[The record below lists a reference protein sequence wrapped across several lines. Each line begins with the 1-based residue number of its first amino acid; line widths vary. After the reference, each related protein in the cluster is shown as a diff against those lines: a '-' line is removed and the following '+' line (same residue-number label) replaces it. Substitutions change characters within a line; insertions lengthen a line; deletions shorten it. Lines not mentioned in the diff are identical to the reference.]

1 MRTQINTKIAG
12 SAIALAAS
20 LAANQPALAQDS
32 SSQSDAQAPIPVKE
46 TPLDIEVSE
55 EVFALAAAPRP
66 IFAMG
71 GTLASYGQNAAAAGG
86 VNPLKGR
93 VRTFTGDLAPHLG
106 MVFGL
111 AGPID
116 PSKGR
121 VRTFEG
127 DIDPFKGRVRT
138 FWGDLTPVTGELDP
152 KIIQINSFTDS
163 FLPASAAVIVSW
175 NAAQTS
181 GNYAEVVAKLN
192 QLLAA
197 SKQQWED
204 DVATQTGKDFTAT
217 VANPFLARWNVNLA
231 NPSTL
236 AGLDAFD
243 RSMFLLDWYDTVM
256 NFSGMDRYDHWMNAV
271 RWTPALTQVQGG
283 GSKAVIG
290 LIDFFAAND
299 PDVRSKVIYSGG
311 YQNVD
316 NAHGAAVG
324 SLIVAS
330 HDGRG
335 VMGIAPRAQIAAFN
349 PFDHTFTASWRDV
362 ERGIAEV
369 GKRGASVINLSLG
382 VPGYTLP
389 AEWRDVFR
397 RSEID
402 GFKDNTIYVIAAG
415 NDGSTQIAN
424 IEMGGALD
432 STFLIVGS
440 VDPFGQISS
449 FSNRPGTACITEGGI
464 CKNNKV
470 WDADEDVFQTA
481 DYLKQSGLLMN
492 RFLVAPGELLL
503 VSDGKGGVTR
513 MSGTSFSAP
522 LVSGA
527 IALIQDRWPWL
538 KNYPR
543 DVAKIILESAQDLGA
558 PGVDPIYGHG
568 LLDIEAAQSA
578 LDFSKLKYYLVD
590 NGQMTEFSASTL
602 RSTGV
607 NPIWSSR
614 NLYFSAFEKI
624 DTAER
629 DFLIPLSSR
638 LFGGNVDGRMFQKHM
653 FDLFMAWVSNGGG
666 DSDGDGVT
674 GKFVTLT
681 DTPSVRL
688 GGVGGAW
695 SIAMRGGFRTAD
707 TRFGFNTRMNS
718 SIRVTAPDDKI
729 SFAFGFGESAVAL
742 AGNGAMQM
750 ASDFDPLTGGND
762 PLLGFASGQSHMA
775 ARFKLTRN
783 LTVGFGFSEEFRDID
798 AEFGFMRQ
806 SPELFEQQRMLGDYA
821 ASATNVRV
829 DYALGRSTNVGLSL
843 TQLDEENALL
853 GVRSLVRNDFGG
865 GGVSRSATLSA
876 DTLIGGT
883 LQLFGSATVAQSQTG
898 ANASLRLENV
908 TSTAWQAGFAKQ
920 KLLGSRDNLRFSI
933 AQPLQVEQGV
943 LEFQSV
949 GVVNRETGERGIIT
963 QRADIAQPEARR
975 FRAEA
980 HYGAPIMKGSGQ
992 VAMFSS
998 YELRDVRQ
1006 DIARWTVGGRV
1017 SLAF

>member
-1 MRTQINTKIAG
+1 MRTHINRNVFV
-12 SAIALAAS
+12 SSIALATS
-20 LAANQPALAQDS
+20 LAVAHPALAQDAS
-32 SSQSDAQAPIPVKE
+32 LQSDAPAPILIE
-46 TPLDIEVSE
+46 DTAQDIEVSDE
-55 EVFALAAAPRP
+55 LFALAAAPRP
-66 IFAMG
+66 IIAMG

-93 VRTFTGDLAPHLG
+93 IRSFNGDLAPHLG
-106 MVFGL
+106 MVTGL

-121 VRTFEG
+121 IRSFEG
-127 DIDPFKGRVRT
+127 DIDPYKGRIRS
-138 FWGDLTPVTGELDP
+138 FWGNLTPPTGELDP
-152 KIIQINSFTDS
+152 RFIQITSFTDS
-163 FLPASAAVIVSW
+163 FLPASEAIIASWTAAL
-175 NAAQTS
+175 TS
-181 GNYAEVVAKLN
+181 GNYTDVIAKLN
-192 QLLAA
+192 QLIAV

-204 DVATQTGKDFTAT
+204 DVAAQTGKDFTAT
-217 VANPFLARWNVNLA
+217 VASPFLAKWKVNLA

-271 RWTPALTQVQGG
+271 RWSPALTQVQGG
-283 GSKAVIG
+283 GSQAVIG

-369 GKRGASVINLSLG
+369 GQRGASVINLSLG
-382 VPGYTLP
+382 VPGFTLP
-389 AEWRDVFR
+389 AEWRNVFR

-415 NDGSTQIAN
+415 NDGSTQRAN
-424 IEMGGALD
+424 IEMNGALD

-440 VDPFGQISS
+440 VDPFGQISA
-449 FSNRPGTACITEGGI
+449 FSNRPGTACITDGGV
-464 CKNNKV
+464 CKNTSAWNPS
-470 WDADEDVFQTA
+470 DPYFQTA
-481 DYLKQSGLLMN
+481 DYLKESGLLMN

-503 VSDGKGGVTR
+503 VSDGSGGVTR
-513 MSGTSFSAP
+513 MSGTSFAAP

-538 KNYPR
+538 KNHPR

-568 LLDIEAAQSA
+568 LLDIAAAQSA

-590 NGQMTEFSASTL
+590 QGQLTEIAASTL
-602 RSTGV
+602 KSTGI
-607 NPIWSSR
+607 NPIWSSS

-638 LFGGNVDGRMFQKHM
+638 LFGGSVDGRMFQKHM
-653 FDLFMAWVSNGGG
+653 FDLFMAWVSNGGAASG
-666 DSDGDGVT
+666 GQ
-674 GKFVTLT
+674 FVSLT
-681 DTPSVRL
+681 DTPSVNL

-695 SIAMRGGFRTAD
+695 SIAMRGGLRTVD

-718 SIRVTAPDDKI
+718 SIRVTAPDDKV

-783 LTVGFGFSEEFRDID
+783 LTVGVGFSEEFRDID

-821 ASATNVRV
+821 ATATNVRV
-829 DYALGRSTNVGLSL
+829 DYAFGGSTNVGLSL
-843 TQLDEENALL
+843 TQLDEQDALL
-853 GVRSLVRNDFGG
+853 GVRSLVRDDFGG
-865 GGVSRSATLSA
+865 GAVSRSATLSA
-876 DTLIGGT
+876 DTLIGET
-883 LQLFGSATVAQSQTG
+883 FQLFGSATVARSQTG

-920 KLLGSRDNLRFSI
+920 KLLGSQDNLRFSI

-949 GVVNRETGERGIIT
+949 GIVNRETGERGIIT

-980 HYGAPIMKGSGQ
+980 HYGAPVMKGSGQ
-992 VAMFSS
+992 IAMFSS

>member
-1 MRTQINTKIAG
+1 MRTHINTKVFG
-12 SAIALAAS
+12 SAIALATS
-20 LAANQPALAQDS
+20 LAVAQPALAQGAS
-32 SSQSDAQAPIPVKE
+32 AQSDAQAPVRVE
-46 TPLDIEVSE
+46 ESAQDIEVSE

-66 IFAMG
+66 IVAMG
-71 GTLASYGQNAAAAGG
+71 GTLASYGQNASAAGG
-86 VNPLKGR
+86 INPLKGR
-93 VRTFTGDLAPHLG
+93 LRAFDGDLAPHLG
-106 MVFGL
+106 LMSSL
-111 AGPID
+111 ARPID

-121 VRTFEG
+121 LRAFEG
-127 DIDPFKGRVRT
+127 DIDPYKGRLRA
-138 FWGDLTPVTGELDP
+138 FWGNLTPVAGEFDP
-152 KIIQINSFTDS
+152 KITQISSFTDS
-163 FLPASAAVIVSW
+163 FLPASEAIVASW
-175 NAAQTS
+175 TAAQAS
-181 GNYAEVVAKLN
+181 GDYTDVIAKLN

-197 SKQQWED
+197 SRAQWED
-204 DVATQTGKDFTAT
+204 DVTAQTGKDFTTT
-217 VANPFLARWNVNLA
+217 VANPFLAKWNVNLA
-231 NPSTL
+231 NASTL

-290 LIDFFAAND
+290 LVDFFAAND

-349 PFDHTFTASWRDV
+349 PFDHTFTASWNDV
-362 ERGIAEV
+362 TRGITEV
-369 GKRGASVINLSLG
+369 GQRGASVINLSLG
-382 VPGYTLP
+382 VPGFTLP
-389 AEWRDVFR
+389 AEWRNVFR

-402 GFKDNTIYVIAAG
+402 GFKDRTIYVIAAG
-415 NDGSTQIAN
+415 NDGSTQRAN
-424 IEMGGALD
+424 IEMNGALD

-440 VDPFGQISS
+440 VDPFGQISA
-449 FSNRPGTACITEGGI
+449 FSNRPGTACITDGGV
-464 CKNNKV
+464 CKNTSAWNPN
-470 WDADEDVFQTA
+470 DPYFQTT
-481 DYLKQSGLLMN
+481 DYLKESGLLMN

-513 MSGTSFSAP
+513 MSGTSFAAP

-568 LLDIEAAQSA
+568 LLDIAAAQSA

-590 NGQMTEFSASTL
+590 QGQMTEISATTL
-602 RSTGV
+602 QSSGV
-607 NPIWSSR
+607 NPIWSSS

-624 DTAER
+624 DSAER

-638 LFGGNVDGRMFQKHM
+638 LFGGSVDGRMFQKHM
-653 FDLFMAWVSNGGG
+653 FDLFMAWVSNGGAASG
-666 DSDGDGVT
+666 GQ
-674 GKFVTLT
+674 FVSLT
-681 DTPSVRL
+681 DTPSVNL

-695 SIAMRGGFRTAD
+695 SIAMRGGLRTVD

-718 SIRVTAPDDKI
+718 SIRVTAPDDKV

-742 AGNGAMQM
+742 AGNGAMQL

-783 LTVGFGFSEEFRDID
+783 LTVGVGFSEEFRDID

-821 ASATNVRV
+821 ATATNVRV
-829 DYALGRSTNVGLSL
+829 DYAFGGSTNVGLSL
-843 TQLDEENALL
+843 TQLDEQDALL
-853 GVRSLVRNDFGG
+853 GVRSLVRDDFGG
-865 GGVSRSATLSA
+865 GAVSRSATLSA
-876 DTLIGGT
+876 DTLIGET
-883 LQLFGSATVAQSQTG
+883 FQLFGSATVAQSQTG

-920 KLLGSRDNLRFSI
+920 KLLGSQDNLRFSI

-949 GVVNRETGERGIIT
+949 GIVNRETGERGIIT

-992 VAMFSS
+992 IAMFSS

-1006 DIARWTVGGRV
+1006 DIARWTVGSRV

>member
-1 MRTQINTKIAG
+1 MGKHNSTRIFG
-12 SAIALAAS
+12 SAIALATS
-20 LAANQPALAQDS
+20 LCVAQPLLAQEAS
-32 SSQSDAQAPIPVKE
+32 KPSDAQAPIPVE
-46 TPLDIEVSE
+46 NTAQDIDVSP
-55 EVFALAAAPRP
+55 EVFALASAPRP
-66 IFAMG
+66 IVAFG
-71 GTLASYGQNAAAAGG
+71 GPLASYGQNAAAAGG
-86 VNPLKGR
+86 VDPLSGR
-93 VRTFTGDLAPHLG
+93 IRTFTGDLAPHLG
-106 MVFGL
+106 VVSSL
-111 AGPID
+111 AGPVD
-116 PSKGR
+116 PSSGR
-121 VRTFEG
+121 IRTFEN
-127 DIDPFKGRVRT
+127 DIDPYSGRIRT
-138 FWGDLTPVTGELDP
+138 FWGNLTPPTGELDP
-152 KIIQINSFTDS
+152 KIIQISSFTDS
-163 FLPASAAVIVSW
+163 FLPASEAIIASW
-175 NAAQTS
+175 TAAQTT
-181 GNYAEVVAKLN
+181 GNFTDVITKLN
-192 QLLAA
+192 QLLAD

-204 DVATQTGKDFTAT
+204 DVTAQTGKDFTTT
-217 VANPFLARWNVNLA
+217 VANPFLAKWNVNLA

-271 RWTPALTQVQGG
+271 RWTPALTQIQGG

-290 LIDFFAAND
+290 LVDFFAAND

-316 NAHGAAVG
+316 NSHGAAVG

-335 VMGIAPRAQIAAFN
+335 VMGIAPRAQVAAFN

-402 GFKDNTIYVIAAG
+402 GFKDRTIYVIAAG
-415 NDGSTQIAN
+415 NDGSTQRAN

-464 CKNNKV
+464 CKNREA

-503 VSDGKGGVTR
+503 VSDGNGGVTR
-513 MSGTSFSAP
+513 MSGTSFAAP
-522 LVSGA
+522 LVAGA

-568 LLDIEAAQSA
+568 MLDIAAAQSA
-578 LDFSKLKYYLVD
+578 LDFDRLKYYLVD
-590 NGQMTEFSASTL
+590 DGQMTEIAASTL
-602 RSTGV
+602 RSRGV
-607 NPIWSSR
+607 NPIWSS
-614 NLYFSAFEKI
+614 NDLYFSAFEKI
-624 DTAER
+624 DSAER

-638 LFGGNVDGRMFQKHM
+638 LFGGSVDGRMFQKYM
-653 FDLFMAWVSNGGG
+653 FDLFMAWVSNG
-666 DSDGDGVT
+666 DGDGD
-674 GKFVTLT
+674 GIAGFASLT
-681 DTPSVRL
+681 DTPTVKL
-688 GGVGGAW
+688 GGVGGTW
-695 SIAMRGGFRTAD
+695 SIAMRGGLRTVE

-718 SIRVTAPDDKI
+718 SIRVAAPDDKV

-775 ARFKLTRN
+775 ARVKLTRN
-783 LTVGFGFSEEFRDID
+783 LTVGVGFSEEFRDID
-798 AEFGFMRQ
+798 AEFGFIRQ
-806 SPELFEQQRMLGDYA
+806 SPELFEQQRLLGDYA

-829 DYALGRSTNVGLSL
+829 DYAFGERANVGLSL

-853 GVRSLVRNDFGG
+853 GVRSLVRDDFGG

-876 DTLIGGT
+876 DTLIGET
-883 LQLFGSATVAQSQTG
+883 FQLFGSATVARSQTG

-933 AQPLQVEQGV
+933 AQPLQMERGV

-963 QRADIAQPEARR
+963 QRADIAQPEMRR

-980 HYGAPIMKGSGQ
+980 HYGAPILKGSGQ
-992 VAMFSS
+992 VTMFSS

-1006 DIARWTVGGRV
+1006 DIARWTVGSRV

>member
-1 MRTQINTKIAG
+1 MRKHINTTNFG
-12 SAIALAAS
+12 SAIALAMS
-20 LAANQPALAQDS
+20 LAMAQPAAAQDES
-32 SSQSDAQAPIPVKE
+32 TQSDDQAPIPVE
-46 TPLDIEVSE
+46 VPARDIEVSDE
-55 EVFALAAAPRP
+55 IFALAAEPRP
-66 IFAMG
+66 IVAMG
-71 GTLASYGQNAAAAGG
+71 GPLASYGQNAAAAGG

-93 VRTFTGDLAPHLG
+93 IRIFTDDLGPHIG
-106 MVFGL
+106 YISSL

-121 VRTFEG
+121 IRIFEN
-127 DIDPFKGRVRT
+127 DIDPYKGRIRI

-152 KIIQINSFTDS
+152 KIIQINSFTES
-163 FLPASAAVIVSW
+163 FLPTSEAIIASW
-175 NAAQTS
+175 TAAQTS
-181 GNYAEVVAKLN
+181 GNFSDVIAKLN

-204 DVATQTGKDFTAT
+204 DVAAQTGKDFTTT
-217 VANPFLARWNVNLA
+217 VANPFLAKWNVNLA

-290 LIDFFAAND
+290 LVDFFAAND
-299 PDVRSKVIYSGG
+299 ADVRSKVIYSGG

-369 GKRGASVINLSLG
+369 GQRGASVINLSLG
-382 VPGYTLP
+382 VPGFTLP
-389 AEWRDVFR
+389 AEWRNVFR

-415 NDGSTQIAN
+415 NDGSTQRAN
-424 IEMGGALD
+424 IEMNGALD

-449 FSNRPGTACITEGGI
+449 FSNRPGTACITDGGV
-464 CKNNKV
+464 CKNTSAWNPN
-470 WDADEDVFQTA
+470 DPYFQTA
-481 DYLKQSGLLMN
+481 DYLKESGLLMN

-513 MSGTSFSAP
+513 MSGTSFAAP

-568 LLDIEAAQSA
+568 LLDIAAAQSA

-590 NGQMTEFSASTL
+590 RGQMTEISASTL
-602 RSTGV
+602 QSSGV
-607 NPIWSSR
+607 NPIWSSQ

-624 DTAER
+624 DSAER

-653 FDLFMAWVSNGGG
+653 YDLFMAWVSNGGAASG
-666 DSDGDGVT
+666 
-674 GKFVTLT
+674 GKFVSLT
-681 DTPSVRL
+681 DTPSVNL

-695 SIAMRGGFRTAD
+695 SIAMRGGFRTVD
-707 TRFGFNTRMNS
+707 TRFGFNTRMTS
-718 SIRVTAPDDKI
+718 SIRVTAPDDKV
-729 SFAFGFGESAVAL
+729 SFAFGFGESAAAL
-742 AGNGAMQM
+742 AGNGAMQL

-775 ARFKLTRN
+775 VSYKLARN
-783 LTVGFGFSEEFRDID
+783 LTVGVGFADEFRDID
-798 AEFGFMRQ
+798 AEFGFLRQ
-806 SPELFEQQRMLGDYA
+806 SPELIEQQRMLGDYA
-821 ASATNVRV
+821 ASAINVRV
-829 DYALGRSTNVGLSL
+829 DYAFSGSTNVGLSL

-853 GVRSLVRNDFGG
+853 GVRSLVRDDFGG

-876 DTLIGGT
+876 DTLIGET
-883 LQLFGSATVAQSQTG
+883 FQLFGSATVAQSQTG
-898 ANASLRLENV
+898 THASLRLENV

-933 AQPLQVEQGV
+933 AQPLQVERGV

-963 QRADIAQPEARR
+963 QRADIAQPETRR

>member
-1 MRTQINTKIAG
+1 MLTHINAKIFG
-12 SAIALAAS
+12 SAISLAAS
-20 LAANQPALAQDS
+20 LAATQPALAQDS
-32 SSQSDAQAPIPVKE
+32 PSQSDVQAPIPVE
-46 TPLDIEVSE
+46 DTPQDIEVSE

-66 IFAMG
+66 IIALG
-71 GTLASYGQNAAAAGG
+71 GTLASYGQNAGTAGG
-86 VNPLKGR
+86 INPLKGR
-93 VRTFTGDLAPHLG
+93 IRTFTGDLAPHLG
-106 MVFGL
+106 MVSGL

-121 VRTFEG
+121 IRTFEG
-127 DIDPFKGRVRT
+127 DIDPFKGRIRT

-152 KIIQINSFTDS
+152 KIIQISSFTNS
-163 FLPASAAVIVSW
+163 FLPASQAIIASW
-175 NAAQTS
+175 TVAQTS
-181 GNYAEVVAKLN
+181 GNFSDVIARLN

-204 DVATQTGKDFTAT
+204 EVTAQTGEDFTT
-217 VANPFLARWNVNLA
+217 IVANPFLAKWKVNLA

-362 ERGIAEV
+362 ERGITEV
-369 GKRGASVINLSLG
+369 GQRGASVINLSLG
-382 VPGYTLP
+382 VPGFTLP

-402 GFKDNTIYVIAAG
+402 GFKDRTIYVIAAG
-415 NDGSTQIAN
+415 NDGSTQRAN
-424 IEMGGALD
+424 IEMNDALD

-440 VDPFGQISS
+440 VDPFGQISA
-449 FSNRPGTACITEGGI
+449 FSNRPGTACITDGGV
-464 CKNNKV
+464 CKNTSAWNPN
-470 WDADEDVFQTA
+470 DPYFQTA
-481 DYLKQSGLLMN
+481 DYLKESGLLMN

-513 MSGTSFSAP
+513 MSGTSFAAP

-538 KNYPR
+538 KNHPR

-568 LLDIEAAQSA
+568 LLDIAAAQSA

-590 NGQMTEFSASTL
+590 QGQLTEISASTL
-602 RSTGV
+602 RSSGV
-607 NPIWSSR
+607 NPIWSSQ

-624 DTAER
+624 DSAER

-653 FDLFMAWVSNGGG
+653 FDLFMAWVSNSGATGG
-666 DSDGDGVT
+666 
-674 GKFVTLT
+674 GKFVSLT
-681 DTPSVRL
+681 DTPSVSL

-695 SIAMRGGFRTAD
+695 SIAMRGGFRTVD

-718 SIRVTAPDDKI
+718 SIRVAAPDDKV

-762 PLLGFASGQSHMA
+762 PLLGFASGRSHMA

-783 LTVGFGFSEEFRDID
+783 LTVGVGFSEEFRDID
-798 AEFGFMRQ
+798 VEFGFMRQ

-829 DYALGRSTNVGLSL
+829 DYAMNSSTNIGLSL
-843 TQLDEENALL
+843 TQLDEQDALL
-853 GVRSLVRNDFGG
+853 GVRSLVREDFGG

-876 DTLIGGT
+876 DTLIGET
-883 LQLFGSATVAQSQTG
+883 FQLFGSATVAQSQTG
-898 ANASLRLENV
+898 GNASLRLENV

-920 KLLGSRDNLRFSI
+920 KLLGSQDNLRFSI
-933 AQPLQVEQGV
+933 AQPLQVERGV
-943 LEFQSV
+943 MEFQSV

-963 QRADIAQPEARR
+963 QRADIAQPETRR

-992 VAMFSS
+992 VTMFSS

>member
-1 MRTQINTKIAG
+1 MRTHINTMIFG
-12 SAIALAAS
+12 SAIALAMS
-20 LAANQPALAQDS
+20 LAVAQPVFAQEASTQPAAH
-32 SSQSDAQAPIPVKE
+32 APIPVE
-46 TPLDIEVSE
+46 DTAQDSELSE
-55 EVFALAAAPRP
+55 EVFTLAYAPRP
-66 IFAMG
+66 VIAMG
-71 GTLASYGQNAAAAGG
+71 GPLASYGQTAAAAGG
-86 VNPLKGR
+86 INPLTGR
-93 VRTFTGDLAPHLG
+93 IRSFTGDLAPHLG
-106 MVFGL
+106 MVSSL
-111 AGPID
+111 SGPID
-116 PSKGR
+116 PSTGR
-121 VRTFEG
+121 IRSFEG
-127 DIDPFKGRVRT
+127 DIDPYTGRIRS
-138 FWGDLTPVTGELDP
+138 FWGNLTPPTGELDP
-152 KIIQINSFTDS
+152 KITQISGFTDS
-163 FLPASAAVIVSW
+163 FLPASQAIIASW
-175 NAAQTS
+175 TAAQTS
-181 GNYAEVVAKLN
+181 GNFTEVVAGLN

-204 DVATQTGKDFTAT
+204 DVTAQTGKDFTAT
-217 VANPFLARWNVNLA
+217 VANPFLAKWNVNLA
-231 NPSTL
+231 NSSTL

-290 LIDFFAAND
+290 LVDFFAAND

-311 YQNVD
+311 YQNID

-349 PFDHTFTASWRDV
+349 PFDRTFTASWNDV
-362 ERGIAEV
+362 TRGITEV
-369 GKRGASVINLSLG
+369 GQRGASVINLSLG
-382 VPGYTLP
+382 VPGFTLP
-389 AEWRDVFR
+389 AEWRNVFR

-415 NDGSTQIAN
+415 NDGSTQQRN
-424 IEMGGALD
+424 IEMNGALD

-449 FSNRPGTACITEGGI
+449 FSNRPGTACITDGGV
-464 CKNNKV
+464 CKNTSAWNPN
-470 WDADEDVFQTA
+470 DPYFQTA
-481 DYLKQSGLLMN
+481 DYLKESGLLMN

-513 MSGTSFSAP
+513 MSGTSFAAP

-568 LLDIEAAQSA
+568 LLDIAAAQSA

-590 NGQMTEFSASTL
+590 RGQLTEITASTL
-602 RSTGV
+602 RSTGI

-624 DTAER
+624 DSAER

-638 LFGGNVDGRMFQKHM
+638 LFGGSVDGRVFQKHM
-653 FDLFMAWVSNGGG
+653 FDLFMAWVSNGGAASG
-666 DSDGDGVT
+666 
-674 GKFVTLT
+674 GKFVSLT
-681 DTPSVRL
+681 DTPSVSL
-688 GGVGGAW
+688 GGVGGTW
-695 SIAMRGGFRTAD
+695 SVAMRAGFRTVD

-718 SIRVTAPDDKI
+718 SIRVAAPDDKV

-750 ASDFDPLTGGND
+750 TSDFDPLTGGND

-775 ARFKLTRN
+775 ARFKLARN
-783 LTVGFGFSEEFRDID
+783 LTIGVGYADEFRDID
-798 AEFGFMRQ
+798 AEFASLQQ

-829 DYALGRSTNVGLSL
+829 DYALNAGTNVGLSL
-843 TQLDEENALL
+843 TQLDEQNALL
-853 GVRSLVRNDFGG
+853 GVRSLVRDDFGG

-876 DTLIGGT
+876 DTLIGET
-883 LQLFGSATVAQSQTG
+883 FQLFGSATVARSQTG
-898 ANASLRLENV
+898 ADASLRLENV

-920 KLLGSRDNLRFSI
+920 KLLGSGDNLRFSI
-933 AQPLQVEQGV
+933 AQPLQMERGV

-963 QRADIAQPEARR
+963 QRADIAQPEMRR

-992 VAMFSS
+992 VTMFSS
-998 YELRDVRQ
+998 YEIRDVRQ

>member
-1 MRTQINTKIAG
+1 MRTHINTKVFG

-20 LAANQPALAQDS
+20 LAVAQPALAQDAS
-32 SSQSDAQAPIPVKE
+32 PQSFAQPPIRVE
-46 TPLDIEVSE
+46 DTAQDIEVSD

-66 IFAMG
+66 IVAMG

-93 VRTFTGDLAPHLG
+93 IRTFTGDLAPHLG
-106 MVFGL
+106 MVFSL

-121 VRTFEG
+121 IRTFKG
-127 DIDPFKGRVRT
+127 DIDPFKGRIRT

-152 KIIQINSFTDS
+152 KFIQITSFTDS
-163 FLPASAAVIVSW
+163 FLPASEAIIASW
-175 NAAQTS
+175 TAAQTS
-181 GNYAEVVAKLN
+181 GNYADVITKLS

-197 SKQQWED
+197 SKQQWGD
-204 DVATQTGKDFTAT
+204 DVAAQTGKDFTTT
-217 VANPFLARWNVNLA
+217 VANPFLAKWNVNLA

-236 AGLDAFD
+236 ASLDAFD

-349 PFDHTFTASWRDV
+349 PFDRTFTASWNDV
-362 ERGIAEV
+362 TRGITEV
-369 GKRGASVINLSLG
+369 GQRGASVINLSLG
-382 VPGYTLP
+382 VPGFTLP

-415 NDGSTQIAN
+415 NDGSTQRAN
-424 IEMGGALD
+424 IVMNGALD

-440 VDPFGQISS
+440 VDPFGQISA
-449 FSNRPGTACITEGGI
+449 FSNRPGTACITDGGV
-464 CKNNKV
+464 CKNTSAWNPN
-470 WDADEDVFQTA
+470 DPYFRTA
-481 DYLKQSGLLMN
+481 DYLKESGLLMN

-503 VSDGKGGVTR
+503 VSDGNGGVTR
-513 MSGTSFSAP
+513 MSGTSFAAP

-568 LLDIEAAQSA
+568 LLDIAAAQSA
-578 LDFSKLKYYLVD
+578 LDFDNLKYYLVD
-590 NGQMTEFSASTL
+590 RGQMTEISASTL
-602 RSTGV
+602 RSSGV
-607 NPIWSSR
+607 NPVWSSR

-624 DTAER
+624 DSAER

-653 FDLFMAWVSNGGG
+653 FDLFMAWVSNGGAANG
-666 DSDGDGVT
+666 
-674 GKFVTLT
+674 GKFVSLT
-681 DTPSVRL
+681 DTPSVSL

-695 SIAMRGGFRTAD
+695 SVAMRGNLRTVD

-718 SIRVTAPDDKI
+718 SIRVAAPDDQV
-729 SFAFGFGESAVAL
+729 SFTFGFGESAVAL

-775 ARFKLTRN
+775 ARVKLTRN
-783 LTVGFGFSEEFRDID
+783 LAVGVGFAEEFRDID
-798 AEFGFMRQ
+798 AEFSLIQQ
-806 SPELFEQQRMLGDYA
+806 SPELFEQQRLLGDYA

-829 DYALGRSTNVGLSL
+829 DYAFGGSTNVGLSL

-853 GVRSLVRNDFGG
+853 GVRSLVRDDFGG
-865 GGVSRSATLSA
+865 GGVSRSATLTA
-876 DTLIGGT
+876 DTLIGET
-883 LQLFGSATVAQSQTG
+883 FQLFGSATVARSQTG

-920 KLLGSRDNLRFSI
+920 KLLGSQDNLRFSI
-933 AQPLQVEQGV
+933 AQPLQMERGV

-963 QRADIAQPEARR
+963 QRADIAQPEMRR
-975 FRAEA
+975 LRAEA

-992 VAMFSS
+992 VTMFSS

-1006 DIARWTVGGRV
+1006 DIARWTVGSRV

>member
-1 MRTQINTKIAG
+1 MRTLSHTMIFG
-12 SAIALAAS
+12 SALALAAS
-20 LAANQPALAQDS
+20 LAVAQPALAQNAS
-32 SSQSDAQAPIPVKE
+32 LPSDQAPIPVE
-46 TPLDIEVSE
+46 ENSLDADVSE
-55 EVFALAAAPRP
+55 AVYAAVAEARP
-66 IFAMG
+66 IVAMG
-71 GTLASYGQNAAAAGG
+71 GPLASYGQNASAAGG
-86 VNPLKGR
+86 LNPLKGR
-93 VRTFTGDLAPHLG
+93 IRIFTDDLGPHIG
-106 MVFGL
+106 HIASL

-121 VRTFEG
+121 IRIFEN
-127 DIDPFKGRVRT
+127 DIDPYKGRIRI
-138 FWGDLTPVTGELDP
+138 FWGDLTPTTGELDP
-152 KIIQINSFTDS
+152 KITQISSFTES
-163 FLPASAAVIVSW
+163 FLPASEAIIASWAA
-175 NAAQTS
+175 AKAS
-181 GNYAEVVAKLN
+181 GNYTDVTAKLN
-192 QLLAA
+192 QLLAV
-197 SKQQWED
+197 SKEQWED
-204 DVATQTGKDFTAT
+204 EVTAQTGKNFTT
-217 VANPFLARWNVNLA
+217 QVANPFLAKWKVNLA
-231 NPSTL
+231 NASTL

-271 RWTPALTQVQGG
+271 RWTPSLTQVQGG

-290 LIDFFAAND
+290 LVDFFAAND

-362 ERGIAEV
+362 TRGITEV
-369 GKRGASVINLSLG
+369 GQRGASVINLSLG
-382 VPGYTLP
+382 VPGFTLP

-415 NDGSTQIAN
+415 NDGSTQRAN
-424 IEMGGALD
+424 IEMNGALD

-440 VDPFGQISS
+440 VDPFGQISA
-449 FSNRPGTACITEGGI
+449 FSNRPGTACITDGGV
-464 CKNNKV
+464 CKNTSAWN
-470 WDADEDVFQTA
+470 ADDPYFQTA
-481 DYLKQSGLLMN
+481 DYLKESGLLMN

-503 VSDGKGGVTR
+503 VSDGNGGVTR
-513 MSGTSFSAP
+513 MSGTSFAAP

-527 IALIQDRWPWL
+527 IALIHDRWPWL
-538 KNYPR
+538 KQYPR

-568 LLDIEAAQSA
+568 LLDIAAAQSA
-578 LDFSKLKYYLVD
+578 LDFSQLKYYLVD
-590 NGQMTEFSASTL
+590 QGQLTEISATTL
-602 RSTGV
+602 QSSGI
-607 NPIWSSR
+607 NPIWSSQ

-624 DTAER
+624 DSAER

-638 LFGGNVDGRMFQKHM
+638 LFGGSVDGRMFQKHM
-653 FDLFMAWVSNGGG
+653 FDLFMAWASNGGSASG
-666 DSDGDGVT
+666 
-674 GKFVTLT
+674 GKFVSLT
-681 DTPSVRL
+681 DTPSVNL
-688 GGVGGAW
+688 GGVGGTW
-695 SIAMRGGFRTAD
+695 SVAMRGGFRTVD

-718 SIRVTAPDDKI
+718 SIRVAAPDDKV

-742 AGNGAMQM
+742 AGNGAMQL

-775 ARFKLTRN
+775 ARFKLARN
-783 LTVGFGFSEEFRDID
+783 LTIGVGFAEEFRDID

-806 SPELFEQQRMLGDYA
+806 SAELIEQQRMLGDYA

-829 DYALGRSTNVGLSL
+829 DYAMGARTNIGLSL
-843 TQLDEENALL
+843 TQLDEQNALL
-853 GVRSLVRNDFGG
+853 GVRSLVREDFGG

-876 DTLIGGT
+876 DTLIGDT
-883 LQLFGSATVAQSQTG
+883 FQLFGSATVARSQTG
-898 ANASLRLENV
+898 GNASLRLENV

-920 KLLGSRDNLRFSI
+920 KLLGSQDNLRFSI
-933 AQPLQVEQGV
+933 AQPLQVERGV

-963 QRADIAQPEARR
+963 QRADIAQPETRR

-992 VAMFSS
+992 IAMFSS

-1006 DIARWTVGGRV
+1006 DIARWTLGGRV

>member
-1 MRTQINTKIAG
+1 MRKHNNTRIFG
-12 SAIALAAS
+12 SAIALATS
-20 LAANQPALAQDS
+20 LAVAQPVFAQAAS
-32 SSQSDAQAPIPVKE
+32 TQSDAQASIPVE
-46 TPLDIEVSE
+46 DIAPAIEVSE
-55 EVFALAAAPRP
+55 EVFALASAPRP
-66 IFAMG
+66 IVAMG
-71 GTLASYGQNAAAAGG
+71 GPLASYGQHAAAAGG

-93 VRTFTGDLAPHLG
+93 IRTHNDDLAPHLG
-106 MVFGL
+106 FVTSL

-121 VRTFEG
+121 IRTHEG
-127 DIDPFKGRVRT
+127 DIDPYKGRIRT
-138 FWGDLTPVTGELDP
+138 FWGNLVPATGELDP
-152 KIIQINSFTDS
+152 KISQIRGFTEA
-163 FLPASAAVIVSW
+163 FLPTSQSISASW
-175 NAAQTS
+175 TAAQTS
-181 GNYAEVVAKLN
+181 GDFTDVITKLN

-197 SKQQWED
+197 SKLQWED
-204 DVATQTGKDFTAT
+204 DVTAQTGKDFTTT
-217 VANPFLARWNVNLA
+217 VANPFLAKWKVNLA

-243 RSMFLLDWYDTVM
+243 RTMFLLDWYDTVM

-349 PFDHTFTASWRDV
+349 PFDHTFSASWNDV
-362 ERGIAEV
+362 TRGIAEV
-369 GKRGASVINLSLG
+369 GQRGASVINLSLG

-402 GFKDNTIYVIAAG
+402 GFKDRTIYVIAAG
-415 NDGSTQIAN
+415 NDGSTQRAN
-424 IEMGGALD
+424 IEMNGALD

-440 VDPFGQISS
+440 VDPFGQISA
-449 FSNRPGTACITEGGI
+449 FSNRPGTACITDGGV
-464 CKNNKV
+464 CKNTSAWNPN
-470 WDADEDVFQTA
+470 DPYFQTA
-481 DYLKQSGLLMN
+481 DYLKESGLLMN

-513 MSGTSFSAP
+513 MSGTSFAAP

-538 KNYPR
+538 KNHPR

-568 LLDIEAAQSA
+568 LLDIAAAQSA
-578 LDFSKLKYYLVD
+578 LDFSNLKYYLVD
-590 NGQMTEFSASTL
+590 RGQMTEITASTL
-602 RSTGV
+602 QSSGV
-607 NPIWSSR
+607 NPIWSSQ

-624 DTAER
+624 DSAER

-638 LFGGNVDGRMFQKHM
+638 LFGGSVDGRMFQKHM
-653 FDLFMAWVSNGGG
+653 FDLFMAWVSNGGAATG
-666 DSDGDGVT
+666 
-674 GKFVTLT
+674 GKFVSLT
-681 DTPSVRL
+681 DTPSVSL

-695 SIAMRGGFRTAD
+695 SVAMRGGFRTVD

-718 SIRVTAPDDKI
+718 SIRVAAPDDKV

-783 LTVGFGFSEEFRDID
+783 LSVGVGFAEEFRDID

-806 SPELFEQQRMLGDYA
+806 SLELAEQQRMLGDYA

-829 DYALGRSTNVGLSL
+829 DYAMNPSTNVGLSL
-843 TQLDEENALL
+843 TQLDEQNALL
-853 GVRSLVRNDFGG
+853 GVRSLVRDDFGG

-876 DTLIGGT
+876 DTVIGET
-883 LQLFGSATVAQSQTG
+883 FQLFGSATVARSQTG
-898 ANASLRLENV
+898 GNASLRLENV

-920 KLLGSRDNLRFSI
+920 KLLGSQDNLRFSI
-933 AQPLQVEQGV
+933 AQPLQVERGV

-949 GVVNRETGERGIIT
+949 GVVDRETGERGIIT